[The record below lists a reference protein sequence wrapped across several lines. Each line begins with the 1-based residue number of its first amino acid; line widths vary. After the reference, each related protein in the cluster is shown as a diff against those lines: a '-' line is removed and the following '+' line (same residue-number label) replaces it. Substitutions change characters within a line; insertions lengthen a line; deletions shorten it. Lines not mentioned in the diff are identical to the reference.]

1 MFIRQLV
8 SAAIATAAAA
18 IPLYLLTR
26 PDASASQITYPAL
39 LATTFIASLFATA
52 LVLYRF
58 PARAGKNRPSRA
70 PRKRTAADDG
80 ARESGHVKWFNTAKG
95 YGFITRDSGDDVF
108 VHFRAI
114 RGSGHRSL
122 KEGQRVE
129 FSVSRA
135 EKGLQADDVTDA

>member
-39 LATTFIASLFATA
+39 LGTTFIASLFATA

-58 PARAGKNRPSRA
+58 PARAGKKQSRA
-70 PRKRTAADDG
+70 TRKRTTADAG
-80 ARESGHVKWFNTAKG
+80 TREGGHVKWFNTAKG

>member
-1 MFIRQLV
+1 MFIRQLF

-18 IPLYLLTR
+18 IPLYLLTQ
-26 PDASASQITYPAL
+26 PDTTISRITFPAL
-39 LATTFIASLFATA
+39 LGITFIATLIASA
-52 LVLYRF
+52 LVLYR
-58 PARAGKNRPSRA
+58 PSGRLRKKPRRPHRKAAAGG
-70 PRKRTAADDG
+70 T
-80 ARESGHVKWFNTAKG
+80 REGGQVKWFNTAKG

-108 VHFRAI
+108 VHFRGI

>member
-8 SAAIATAAAA
+8 SAAIATAVAA
-18 IPLYLLTR
+18 IPVYLLIR

-39 LATTFIASLFATA
+39 LGTTFIASLLSSA
-52 LVLYRF
+52 LVLYR
-58 PARAGKNRPSRA
+58 PSG
-70 PRKRTAADDG
+70 RTAKRSRRRAASAATG
-80 ARESGHVKWFNTAKG
+80 TREGGHVKWFNTAKG

-135 EKGLQADDVTDA
+135 EKGLQADDVAAT

>member
-8 SAAIATAAAA
+8 SAAIATAVAA

-26 PDASASQITYPAL
+26 PDASASQFTYPAL
-39 LATTFIASLFATA
+39 LGTTFLAGLLASA
-52 LVLYRF
+52 LALYRF
-58 PARAGKNRPSRA
+58 PGRTGKKPRPDRKPAAAG
-70 PRKRTAADDG
+70 G
-80 ARESGHVKWFNTAKG
+80 AREGGHVKWFNTAKG

-135 EKGLQADDVTDA
+135 EKGLQADDVTGA

>member
-1 MFIRQLV
+1 MFIRQFV
-8 SAAIATAAAA
+8 SAAIATAVAA

-39 LATTFIASLFATA
+39 LGTTFIACLLSSAI
-52 LVLYRF
+52 VLYRSSD
-58 PARAGKNRPSRA
+58 RS
-70 PRKRTAADDG
+70 RKRSRPRRHSATSA
-80 ARESGHVKWFNTAKG
+80 AREGGHVKWFNTAKG